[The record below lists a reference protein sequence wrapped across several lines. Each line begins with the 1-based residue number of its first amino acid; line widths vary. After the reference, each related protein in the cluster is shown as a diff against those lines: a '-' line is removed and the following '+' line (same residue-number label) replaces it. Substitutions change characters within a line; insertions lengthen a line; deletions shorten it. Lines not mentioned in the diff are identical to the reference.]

1 MEALMALPRRAGRHG
16 VDTDPADHE
25 TRIVTT
31 ASTRLAR
38 VGARL
43 RSLRASA
50 SRGWGREALIFAA
63 AYLVYQL
70 CRTVAT
76 GAEPLA
82 VENAH
87 RVLGAEAALG
97 IDIEA
102 AAQSALDGTI
112 WLSAFSW
119 IYLAAQPVVI
129 PLVVVWV
136 YRRSAPVYRVLRN
149 TLIAGWMVAL
159 PVYALFPTAPP
170 RLAGLGMPDS
180 VSVESGIALESD
192 VTTLFY
198 NPFAAVPSLHCGFAF
213 ACGLAVAAAARSRR
227 LRIAGVLWGPLVS
240 VSTVV
245 TANHY
250 VIDLGAG
257 LAVIAAGL
265 AIGLAVMRLQARPA
279 ISPMRPARVARG
291 LDSSSIA
298 TGGRSS

>member
-1 MEALMALPRRAGRHG
+1 
-16 VDTDPADHE
+16 
-25 TRIVTT
+25 VTT
-31 ASTRLAR
+31 ATPRLAR
-38 VGARL
+38 VGAHL
-43 RSLRASA
+43 RSLRPSA

-112 WLSAFSW
+112 WLTAFSW

-136 YRRSAPVYRVLRN
+136 YRRSANVYRVLRN

-180 VSVESGIALESD
+180 VSIESGIALESD
-192 VTTLFY
+192 FTTLFY
-198 NPFAAVPSLHCGFAF
+198 NPFAAVPSLHCGFAI
-213 ACGLAVAAAARSRR
+213 ACGLAVFAAARSRP
-227 LRIAGVLWGPLVS
+227 LRVAGLVWGPLVC

-257 LAVIAAGL
+257 LAVTAAGL
-265 AIGLAVMRLQARPA
+265 AIGLAVMRPASRPA
-279 ISPMRPARVARG
+279 ISPMRPARAAGRLG
-291 LDSSSIA
+291 PSSIA
-298 TGGRSS
+298 TGGRPS

>member
-1 MEALMALPRRAGRHG
+1 MEELMALPRRARHRG
-16 VDTDPADHE
+16 VG
-25 TRIVTT
+25 T
-31 ASTRLAR
+31 AAL
-38 VGARL
+38 L
-43 RSLRASA
+43 RSLRLSA
-50 SRGWGREALIFAA
+50 TRGWGREAMIFAA

-87 RVLGAEAALG
+87 RVLGAEAVLG
-97 IDIEA
+97 VDVEA
-102 AAQSALDGTI
+102 AAQRALDGSI
-112 WLSAFSW
+112 WLTAFSW

-129 PLVVVWV
+129 PVVVVWV

-170 RLAGLGMPDS
+170 RLAGVGMPDS
-180 VSVESGIALESD
+180 VSIESGIALESD
-192 VTTLFY
+192 FTTLFY

-213 ACGLAVAAAARSRR
+213 ACGLAVAAAARNRT
-227 LRIAGVLWGPLVS
+227 LRVAGLVWGPLVS

-257 LAVIAAGL
+257 LAVTAAGL
-265 AIGLAVMRLQARPA
+265 AIGLAAMRLGAAAA
-279 ISPMRPARVARG
+279 ISPMRPARAAGRLG
-291 LDSSSIA
+291 SSSIA
-298 TGGRSS
+298 TGGRST

>member
-1 MEALMALPRRAGRHG
+1 MQGLMALPRRTGHLGVANAALLRH
-16 VDTDPADHE
+16 
-25 TRIVTT
+25 
-31 ASTRLAR
+31 
-38 VGARL
+38 L
-43 RSLRASA
+43 RSATRDW
-50 SRGWGREALIFAA
+50 RREALTFAA

-87 RVLGAEAALG
+87 RVLGAEAVLG
-97 IDIEA
+97 LDVEA
-102 AAQSALDGTI
+102 AAQRALDGTI
-112 WLSAFSW
+112 WLTAFSW
-119 IYLAAQPVVI
+119 VYLAAQPVVI
-129 PLVVVWV
+129 PVVVVWV
-136 YRRSAPVYRVLRN
+136 YRRSGPVYRVLRN

-180 VSVESGIALESD
+180 VSLESGIALESD
-192 VTTLFY
+192 FTTLFY

-213 ACGLAVAAAARSRR
+213 ACGLAVAATARSLP
-227 LRIAGVLWGPLVS
+227 LRVAGVVWGPLVS

-257 LAVIAAGL
+257 LAVTAAGL
-265 AIGLAVMRLQARPA
+265 GVGLAVMRLGSEAA
-279 ISPMRPARVARG
+279 ISPMRTARAAGRVG
-291 LDSSSIA
+291 PGSIA
-298 TGGRSS
+298 AGGRPT

>member
-1 MEALMALPRRAGRHG
+1 MDGLITTANPRR
-16 VDTDPADHE
+16 P
-25 TRIVTT
+25 
-31 ASTRLAR
+31 R
-38 VGARL
+38 VGALL
-43 RSLRASA
+43 RSLRPSA
-50 SRGWGREALIFAA
+50 SRGWGREALVFAA

-97 IDIEA
+97 IDVEA

-112 WLSAFSW
+112 WLTALSW
-119 IYLAAQPVVI
+119 VYLAAQPVVI
-129 PLVVVWV
+129 PLAVVWV

-180 VSVESGIALESD
+180 VSAESGIALESD
-192 VTTLFY
+192 FTTLFY

-213 ACGLAVAAAARSRR
+213 ACGLAVAAAARSLP
-227 LRIAGVLWGPLVS
+227 LRVAGLVWGPLVS

-257 LAVIAAGL
+257 LAVTAAGL

-279 ISPMRPARVARG
+279 ISPIRPARGAGR
-291 LDSSSIA
+291 LDPSSIA
-298 TGGRSS
+298 IGGRSS